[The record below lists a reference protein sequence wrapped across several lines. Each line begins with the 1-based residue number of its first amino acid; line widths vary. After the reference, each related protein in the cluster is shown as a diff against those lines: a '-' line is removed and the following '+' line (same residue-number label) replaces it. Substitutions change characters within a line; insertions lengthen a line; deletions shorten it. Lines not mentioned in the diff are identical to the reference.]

1 MNSTVENKT
10 IKEALMTA
18 LLFDGFWDRW
28 IAHGVRKEDLQQ
40 IRSRFV
46 SIDGWTSGWTEQA
59 ENKQREADL
68 LEKNG
73 QFPKAIEAYKT
84 AALYYQLAQW
94 IYSVADPRKK
104 DYLQKSVQ
112 LLQKADR
119 LADYRIQYEKLLLGD
134 SYCRGRILF
143 PIATPLGVV
152 IMLNPIDSAKEELYS
167 YEHDFVSQGFVVLN
181 FDGPGQGET
190 LLFEGQF
197 ASRAN
202 WEMYVAALMNLAKTQ
217 FADLPV
223 FVFGTSSGAAW
234 TVYVSQESSIKKA
247 VSVSPAFADEN
258 KPLPPY
264 FVNRFKAVT
273 AGSNFIPNIKEV
285 NVAAPVML
293 VHGKQDVLVSDENM
307 RFLYNQL
314 PNGKRWIEYEE
325 EGHCCNFKLGEI
337 RMIASKW
344 FKEGDQ
350 DDIGGI

>member
-1 MNSTVENKT
+1 MNSTAENKT
-10 IKEALMTA
+10 IKEALMAA
-18 LLFDGFWDRW
+18 LLIDGFWDRW
-28 IAHGVRKEDLQQ
+28 IAHGVKKEDLQQ

-46 SIDGWTSGWTEQA
+46 SIDGWTSGWSEQA
-59 ENKQREADL
+59 ENKQREAAL

-73 QFPKAIEAYKT
+73 QFSKAMEAYKT

-94 IYSVADPRKK
+94 IYGVADSRKK

-119 LADYRIQYEKLLLGD
+119 FADYHVQYEKLLLGD
-134 SYCRGRILF
+134 SHCRGRILS
-143 PIATPLGVV
+143 PITTPFGVV

-167 YEHDFVSQGFVVLN
+167 YEHDFVSQGFVVFN

-197 ASRAN
+197 ASRTN
-202 WEMYVAALMNLAKTQ
+202 WERYIDALIKLAETQ
-217 FADLPV
+217 FADLPI

-234 TVYVSQESSIKKA
+234 TVYASQKSSIKKA
-247 VSVSPAFADEN
+247 VAVSPAFADEK

-273 AGSNFIPNIKEV
+273 AGSNFIPNIKKVKVE
-285 NVAAPVML
+285 APVML
-293 VHGKQDVLVSDENM
+293 VHGKQDVLVSVENM
-307 RFLYNQL
+307 RLLYAQL
-314 PNGKRWIEYEE
+314 PSGKRWLEYEG

-337 RMIASKW
+337 RVIASDW
-344 FKEGDQ
+344 FKEGEKN
-350 DDIGGI
+350 DI